1 MPIAG
6 IAISGLWGGIL
17 AIIAG
22 VIIMIWPA
30 IIAYVIGIYL
40 IIIGVLTIISSL

>member
-1 MPIAG
+1 MPVGAL
-6 IAISGLWGGIL
+6 AISGLWYGIL

-22 VIIMIWPA
+22 IVIMVWPA

-40 IIIGVLTIISSL
+40 IVIGVLAIIGSF

>member
-1 MPIAG
+1 MP
-6 IAISGLWGGIL
+6 ISGLWGGIL

-22 VIIMIWPA
+22 IIIMIWPA

-40 IIIGVLTIISSL
+40 IIVGVLTIIGSLG

>member
-1 MPIAG
+1 MT
-6 IAISGLWGGIL
+6 ISGLWGGIL

-40 IIIGVLTIISSL
+40 IIVGVLAIIGSLG